1 MEDSYDK
8 SKIIDCMFDP
18 NISEILAELEHGGKE
33 ISHLV
38 EKSGISEVE
47 MRNQL
52 SYLLEHNFLIETIEN
67 GKTVFSANAEKL
79 AKIMENEENFEGAMD
94 GLAKMDSYLN

>member
-8 SKIIDCMFDP
+8 NKIIDCMFDP
-18 NISEILAELEHGGKE
+18 NISEILADLEHGGKE
-33 ISHLV
+33 ISYLV
-38 EKSGISEVE
+38 EKSGISEDE
-47 MRNQL
+47 IRNQL
-52 SYLLEHNFLIETIEN
+52 SYLVEHNFLTETIEN

-94 GLAKMDSYLN
+94 GLATMDSYLN